1 MSAEGEIAMDMTD
14 QEICFENLKELFWA
28 ANSAF
33 LEKHVI
39 LLNRELSER
48 CLCGALMCELN
59 KQLEK
64 NDCNNYYADIE
75 FNRAFENTI
84 NNVKQLSDEEG
95 TPKRVFPDII
105 VHSRGKVTPD
115 NLLALEMKK
124 STARREAK
132 ERDKNRLNLLT
143 SSYPYKYKLG
153 VYYEIDHKSRQILIE
168 FYKTGRKI
176 STDSRVIEY
185 KITDEGELKFIRVR
199 LLDSDI

>member
-1 MSAEGEIAMDMTD
+1 MDTSKSEI
-14 QEICFENLKELFWA
+14 NLKNLKGMFWE
-28 ANSAF
+28 ANRAF
-33 LEKHVI
+33 LENHAS
-39 LLNRELSER
+39 LLKRELSER

-64 NDCNNYYADIE
+64 NACNNYYADIE

-84 NNVKQLSDEEG
+84 NNVKHLPDEEG
-95 TPKRVFPDII
+95 TTKRVFPDII

-132 ERDKNRLNLLT
+132 ERDKNRLSLLT

-153 VYYEIDHKSRQILIE
+153 VYYEINPKKRQILVE

-185 KITDEGELKFIRVR
+185 KITEEGELEFIRAR
-199 LLDSDI
+199 LLNSDI

>member
-1 MSAEGEIAMDMTD
+1 MGTSETKINL
-14 QEICFENLKELFWA
+14 ENLKAMFLT
-28 ANSAF
+28 ANRSFIENHAS
-33 LEKHVI
+33 
-39 LLNRELSER
+39 LLKRELSER

-64 NDCNNYYADIE
+64 NACNNYYADIE
-75 FNRAFENTI
+75 FNRNKKEIKQLPNDDGFI
-84 NNVKQLSDEEG
+84 NNIL
-95 TPKRVFPDII
+95 PDII
-105 VHSRGKVTPD
+105 VHSRGKEIPD

-132 ERDKNRLNLLT
+132 ERDKNRLSLLT

-153 VYYEIDHKSRQILIE
+153 VYYEINPKKRQILVE

-185 KITDEGELKFIRVR
+185 KITEERGLEFIRER
-199 LLDSDI
+199 LLDSDE

>member
-1 MSAEGEIAMDMTD
+1 MGTSETKINL
-14 QEICFENLKELFWA
+14 ENLKAMFLA
-28 ANSAF
+28 ANRSF
-33 LEKHVI
+33 IENHVS
-39 LLNRELSER
+39 LLKRELSER
-48 CLCGALMCELN
+48 YLCGALMCELN

-64 NDCNNYYADIE
+64 NACNDYYADIE

-84 NNVKQLSDEEG
+84 NNVKHLPDEEC

-132 ERDKNRLNLLT
+132 ERDKNRLSLLT

-153 VYYEIDHKSRQILIE
+153 VYYEINNKRRQILVE
-168 FYKTGRKI
+168 FYQNSEKI
-176 STDSRVIEY
+176 EE
-185 KITDEGELKFIRVR
+185 KILEL
-199 LLDSDI
+199 

>member
-1 MSAEGEIAMDMTD
+1 MRKKTMGTSETKINL
-14 QEICFENLKELFWA
+14 ENLKAMFLA
-28 ANSAF
+28 ANRSFIENHAS
-33 LEKHVI
+33 
-39 LLNRELSER
+39 LLKRELSER

-64 NDCNNYYADIE
+64 NACNNYYADIE

-84 NNVKQLSDEEG
+84 NNVKHLPDEEG

-132 ERDKNRLNLLT
+132 ERDKNRLSLLT

-153 VYYEIDHKSRQILIE
+153 VYYEINHKKQQILIE
-168 FYKTGRKI
+168 LYQNGKMVEVKT
-176 STDSRVIEY
+176 
-185 KITDEGELKFIRVR
+185 
-199 LLDSDI
+199 LDY

>member
-1 MSAEGEIAMDMTD
+1 MKITKDENG
-14 QEICFENLKELFWA
+14 FENLKA
-28 ANSAF
+28 MF
-33 LEKHVI
+33 LEANRSFIENHAS
-39 LLNRELSER
+39 LLKRELSER

-64 NDCNNYYADIE
+64 NACNNYYADIE

-84 NNVKQLSDEEG
+84 NNVKHLPDEEG
-95 TPKRVFPDII
+95 TTKRVFPDII

-132 ERDKNRLNLLT
+132 ERDKNRLSLLT

-153 VYYEIDHKSRQILIE
+153 VYYEINPKKRQILVE

-185 KITDEGELKFIRVR
+185 KITEEGELEFIRVR
-199 LLDSDI
+199 LLNSDI

>member
-1 MSAEGEIAMDMTD
+1 MDTSKSEI
-14 QEICFENLKELFWA
+14 NLKNLKGMFWE
-28 ANSAF
+28 ANRAF
-33 LEKHVI
+33 LENHAS
-39 LLNRELSER
+39 LLKRELSER

-64 NDCNNYYADIE
+64 NACNNYYADIE

-84 NNVKQLSDEEG
+84 NNVKHLPDEEG
-95 TPKRVFPDII
+95 TTKRVFPDII

-132 ERDKNRLNLLT
+132 ERDKNRLSLLT

-153 VYYEIDHKSRQILIE
+153 VYYEINPKKRQILVE

-185 KITDEGELKFIRVR
+185 KITEEGELEFIRVR
-199 LLDSDI
+199 LLNSDI

>member
-1 MSAEGEIAMDMTD
+1 MGTSETKINL
-14 QEICFENLKELFWA
+14 ENLKAMFLA
-28 ANSAF
+28 AHRSFIENHAS
-33 LEKHVI
+33 
-39 LLNRELSER
+39 LLKRELSER

-64 NDCNNYYADIE
+64 NACNNYYADIE
-75 FNRAFENTI
+75 FNRNKKRI
-84 NNVKQLSDEEG
+84 KQLPNDDG
-95 TPKRVFPDII
+95 FVNNILPDII

-132 ERDKNRLNLLT
+132 ERDKNRLSLLT

-153 VYYEIDHKSRQILIE
+153 VYYEINHKKQQILVE

-185 KITDEGELKFIRVR
+185 KITEEGELEFIRVR

>member
-1 MSAEGEIAMDMTD
+1 MDITRAKNG
-14 QEICFENLKELFWA
+14 FENLKELFWE
-28 ANSAF
+28 ANRAF
-33 LEKHVI
+33 MEKNYV
-39 LLNRELSER
+39 LLDRDLSER

-64 NDCNNYYADIE
+64 NACNNYYADIE

-84 NNVKQLSDEEG
+84 NNFKHLPDEEG

-105 VHSRGKVTPD
+105 VHSRCQVAPD

-124 STARREAK
+124 STARRGAK
-132 ERDKNRLNLLT
+132 ERDKNRLILLT
-143 SSYPYKYKLG
+143 SSYFYKYKLG
-153 VYYEIDHKSRQILIE
+153 VYYEINHKKRQILVE
-168 FYKTGRKI
+168 FYQTGRKI

-185 KITDEGELKFIRVR
+185 KITENGELEFIRVR

>member
-1 MSAEGEIAMDMTD
+1 MGTSETKINL
-14 QEICFENLKELFWA
+14 ENLKAMVLT
-28 ANSAF
+28 ANRSFIENHAR
-33 LEKHVI
+33 
-39 LLNRELSER
+39 LLKRELSER
-48 CLCGALMCELN
+48 CLCGALMYELN

-64 NDCNNYYADIE
+64 NNFKNYYADVE
-75 FNRAFENTI
+75 FNRAIENTI
-84 NNVKQLSDEEG
+84 NNVKRLTKEEG

-153 VYYEIDHKSRQILIE
+153 VYYEIDHKSRQILVE

-185 KITDEGELKFIRVR
+185 KITEEGELEFIRAR
-199 LLDSDI
+199 LLNSDI

>member
-1 MSAEGEIAMDMTD
+1 MDTSKSEI
-14 QEICFENLKELFWA
+14 NLKNLKGMFWET
-28 ANSAF
+28 NRAF
-33 LEKHVI
+33 LENHAS
-39 LLNRELSER
+39 LLKRELSER
-48 CLCGALMCELN
+48 CLCGALMYELN

-64 NDCNNYYADIE
+64 NACNNYYADIE

-84 NNVKQLSDEEG
+84 NNVKHLPDEEG
-95 TPKRVFPDII
+95 TTKRVFPDII

-132 ERDKNRLNLLT
+132 ERDKNRLSLLT

-153 VYYEIDHKSRQILIE
+153 VYYEINPKKRQILVE

-185 KITDEGELKFIRVR
+185 KITEEGELEFIRVR
-199 LLDSDI
+199 LLNSDI

>member
-1 MSAEGEIAMDMTD
+1 MGTSETKINL
-14 QEICFENLKELFWA
+14 ENLKAMFLT
-28 ANSAF
+28 ANRSFIENHAR
-33 LEKHVI
+33 
-39 LLNRELSER
+39 LLKRELSER
-48 CLCGALMCELN
+48 CLCGALMYELN

-64 NDCNNYYADIE
+64 NNFKNYYADVE
-75 FNRAFENTI
+75 FNRAIENTI
-84 NNVKQLSDEEG
+84 NNVKRLTKEEG

-132 ERDKNRLNLLT
+132 ERDKNRLSLLT

-153 VYYEIDHKSRQILIE
+153 VYYEINPKKRQILVE

-185 KITDEGELKFIRVR
+185 KITEEGELEFIRAR
-199 LLDSDI
+199 LLNSDI

>member
-1 MSAEGEIAMDMTD
+1 MRKKTMGTSETKINL
-14 QEICFENLKELFWA
+14 ENLKAMFLA
-28 ANSAF
+28 ANRSFIENHAS
-33 LEKHVI
+33 
-39 LLNRELSER
+39 LLKRELSER

-64 NDCNNYYADIE
+64 NACNNYYADIE

-84 NNVKQLSDEEG
+84 NNVKDLPDEEG

-132 ERDKNRLNLLT
+132 ERDKNRLSLLT

-153 VYYEIDHKSRQILIE
+153 VYYEINNKRRQILVE

-185 KITDEGELKFIRVR
+185 KITEEGELEFIRVR

>member
-1 MSAEGEIAMDMTD
+1 MGTSETKINL
-14 QEICFENLKELFWA
+14 ENLKAMFLT
-28 ANSAF
+28 ANRSFIENHAS
-33 LEKHVI
+33 
-39 LLNRELSER
+39 LLKRELSER

-59 KQLEK
+59 RQLEK
-64 NDCNNYYADIE
+64 NACNNYYADIE

-84 NNVKQLSDEEG
+84 NNVKHLPDEEG
-95 TPKRVFPDII
+95 ITKRVFPDII

-132 ERDKNRLNLLT
+132 ERDKNRLSLLT

-153 VYYEIDHKSRQILIE
+153 VYYEINPKKRQILVE

-185 KITDEGELKFIRVR
+185 KITEEGELEFIRVR
-199 LLDSDI
+199 LLNSDI

>member
-1 MSAEGEIAMDMTD
+1 MGTSETKINL
-14 QEICFENLKELFWA
+14 ENLKAMFLA
-28 ANSAF
+28 ANRSFIENHAS
-33 LEKHVI
+33 
-39 LLNRELSER
+39 LLKRELSER

-64 NDCNNYYADIE
+64 NACNNYYADIE
-75 FNRAFENTI
+75 FNRAFENAI
-84 NNVKQLSDEEG
+84 NNVKHLPDEEG

-132 ERDKNRLNLLT
+132 ERDKNRLSLLT

-153 VYYEIDHKSRQILIE
+153 VYYEINNKRRQILVE

-185 KITDEGELKFIRVR
+185 KITEEGELEFIRAR
-199 LLDSDI
+199 LLNSDI

>member
-1 MSAEGEIAMDMTD
+1 MGTSETKINL
-14 QEICFENLKELFWA
+14 ENLKAMFLT
-28 ANSAF
+28 ANRSFIENHAR
-33 LEKHVI
+33 
-39 LLNRELSER
+39 LLKRELSER
-48 CLCGALMCELN
+48 CLCGALMYELN

-64 NDCNNYYADIE
+64 NNFKNYYADVE
-75 FNRAFENTI
+75 FNRAIENTI
-84 NNVKQLSDEEG
+84 NNVKRLPKEEG

-132 ERDKNRLNLLT
+132 ERDKNRLSLLT

-153 VYYEIDHKSRQILIE
+153 VYYEINPKKRQILVE

-176 STDSRVIEY
+176 STCSRVIEY
-185 KITDEGELKFIRVR
+185 KITEEGELEFIRVR
-199 LLDSDI
+199 LLNSDI

>member
-1 MSAEGEIAMDMTD
+1 MGTSETKINL
-14 QEICFENLKELFWA
+14 ENLKAMFLT
-28 ANSAF
+28 ANRSFIENHAR
-33 LEKHVI
+33 
-39 LLNRELSER
+39 LLKRELSER
-48 CLCGALMCELN
+48 CLCGALMYELN

-64 NDCNNYYADIE
+64 NNFKNYYADVE
-75 FNRAFENTI
+75 FNRAIENTI
-84 NNVKQLSDEEG
+84 NNVKRLPKEEG

-132 ERDKNRLNLLT
+132 ERDKNRLSLLT

-153 VYYEIDHKSRQILIE
+153 VYYEINPKKRQILVE

-185 KITDEGELKFIRVR
+185 KITEEGELEFIRVR
-199 LLDSDI
+199 LLNSDI

>member
-1 MSAEGEIAMDMTD
+1 MDTSKSEINLK
-14 QEICFENLKELFWA
+14 NLKEMFWET
-28 ANSAF
+28 NRAF
-33 LEKHVI
+33 LENHAS
-39 LLNRELSER
+39 LLKRELSER

-64 NDCNNYYADIE
+64 NACNNYYADIE

-84 NNVKQLSDEEG
+84 NNVKHLPDEEG
-95 TPKRVFPDII
+95 TTKRVFPDII

-132 ERDKNRLNLLT
+132 ERDKNRLSLLT

-153 VYYEIDHKSRQILIE
+153 VYYEINPKKRQILVE

-185 KITDEGELKFIRVR
+185 KITEEGELEFIRVR
-199 LLDSDI
+199 LLNSDI

>member
-1 MSAEGEIAMDMTD
+1 MDITED
-14 QEICFENLKELFWA
+14 YQNLKDFFWE
-28 ANSAF
+28 ANRAF
-33 LEKHVI
+33 IEKDYV
-39 LLNRELSER
+39 LLDEELSER
-48 CLCGALMCELN
+48 CLCGALMHELN

-64 NDCNNYYADIE
+64 NGCNNYYADIE

-84 NNVKQLSDEEG
+84 NNVKHLPDEEG

-132 ERDKNRLNLLT
+132 ERDKNRLSLLT

-153 VYYEIDHKSRQILIE
+153 VYYEINPKKRQILVE

-176 STDSRVIEY
+176 STGSRVIEY
-185 KITDEGELKFIRVR
+185 KITEEGELEFIRVR
-199 LLDSDI
+199 LLNSDI

>member
-1 MSAEGEIAMDMTD
+1 MDMTD
-14 QEICFENLKELFWA
+14 QEVYFENLKAMFWA

-33 LEKHVI
+33 LENHVI

-64 NDCNNYYADIE
+64 RHWKKYHADIE

-84 NNVKQLSDEEG
+84 NNVKQLPDEEG
-95 TPKRVFPDII
+95 TPKCVFPDII

-132 ERDKNRLNLLT
+132 GRDKNRLSLLT
-143 SSYPYKYKLG
+143 ISYPYRYKLG
-153 VYYEIDHKSRQILIE
+153 VYYEINHKKRQILVE
-168 FYKTGRKI
+168 FYQNGKRIEEKTLG
-176 STDSRVIEY
+176 
-185 KITDEGELKFIRVR
+185 L
-199 LLDSDI
+199 

>member
-1 MSAEGEIAMDMTD
+1 MDTSKSEI
-14 QEICFENLKELFWA
+14 NLKNLKGIFWE
-28 ANSAF
+28 ANRAF
-33 LEKHVI
+33 LENHAS
-39 LLNRELSER
+39 LLKRELSER

-64 NDCNNYYADIE
+64 NACNNYYADIE

-84 NNVKQLSDEEG
+84 NNVKHLPDEEG
-95 TPKRVFPDII
+95 TTKRVFPDII

-132 ERDKNRLNLLT
+132 ERDKNRLSLLT

-153 VYYEIDHKSRQILIE
+153 VYYEINPKKRQILVE

-185 KITDEGELKFIRVR
+185 KITEEGELEFIRVR
-199 LLDSDI
+199 LLNSDI

>member
-1 MSAEGEIAMDMTD
+1 MKITKDENG
-14 QEICFENLKELFWA
+14 FENLKA
-28 ANSAF
+28 MF
-33 LEKHVI
+33 LEANRSFIENHAS
-39 LLNRELSER
+39 LLKRELSER

-64 NDCNNYYADIE
+64 NACNNYYADIE

-84 NNVKQLSDEEG
+84 NDVKHLPDEEG

-105 VHSRGKVTPD
+105 VHSRGKVTPY

-132 ERDKNRLNLLT
+132 ERDKNRLSLLT

-153 VYYEIDHKSRQILIE
+153 VYYEINNKRRQILVE
-168 FYKTGRKI
+168 FYQNSEKI
-176 STDSRVIEY
+176 EE
-185 KITDEGELKFIRVR
+185 KILEL
-199 LLDSDI
+199 

>member
-1 MSAEGEIAMDMTD
+1 MDITRD
-14 QEICFENLKELFWA
+14 ENGFENLKEM
-28 ANSAF
+28 F
-33 LEKHVI
+33 LEANRSFIENHAS
-39 LLNRELSER
+39 LLKRELSER
-48 CLCGALMCELN
+48 CLCGTLMCELN

-64 NDCNNYYADIE
+64 NACNNYYADIE

-84 NNVKQLSDEEG
+84 NNVKHLPDEEC

-132 ERDKNRLNLLT
+132 ERDKNRLSLLT

-153 VYYEIDHKSRQILIE
+153 VYYEINHKKQQILIE
-168 FYKTGRKI
+168 FYQNGKMVEVKT
-176 STDSRVIEY
+176 
-185 KITDEGELKFIRVR
+185 
-199 LLDSDI
+199 LDY